1 MVPYST
7 TLPVRRTCSSVEEDA
22 DFAGGRALCITFY
35 RPFLKDGVPHDVP
48 LSARE
53 DWQAQMQTKSEAAAF
68 QTNVILEKI
77 AREKLLSFAG
87 PMT

>member
-1 MVPYST
+1 M
-7 TLPVRRTCSSVEEDA
+7 EEDA
-22 DFAGGRALCITFY
+22 DSSCGRALCITFY
-35 RPFLKDGVPHDVP
+35 RPFLKDGVPQDVP
-48 LSARE
+48 LGARE

-77 AREKLLSFAG
+77 ARERLLSFAG

>member
-1 MVPYST
+1 
-7 TLPVRRTCSSVEEDA
+7 
-22 DFAGGRALCITFY
+22 LCITFY
-35 RPFLKDGVPHDVP
+35 RPFLNDLPHDIP
-48 LSARE
+48 LDARE
-53 DWQAQMQTKSEAAAF
+53 SWQSQMQTKSEAAAF

>member
-1 MVPYST
+1 MVPHPIALS
-7 TLPVRRTCSSVEEDA
+7 VRRANTLS
-22 DFAGGRALCITFY
+22 DFFTDNVRNRALCITFY
-35 RPFLKDGVPHDVP
+35 RPFLKDLPHGVPLGAHDSWR
-48 LSARE
+48 L
-53 DWQAQMQTKSEAAAF
+53 QMQTKSEAAAF